1 MGELAILRGD
11 KKYEVYNRDNENIIK
26 RLSYCCN
33 KKPDLEIFKGED
45 RLTYREFWKNINDFA
60 SFLQEIETFDRE
72 DPVVLS
78 LHGRASRY
86 IALYGVLAS
95 GGDLAGRTQCDGAG
109 SGQVTAARQS
119 VACVD
124 GGG

>member
-11 KKYEVYNRDNENIIK
+11 KNDEVYNRDNENIIK

-45 RLTYREFWKNINDFA
+45 RLTYREFWKKINDFA

-72 DPVVLS
+72 APVVLS
-78 LHGRASRY
+78 LHSRASRY

-95 GGDLAGRTQCDGAG
+95 GGYYLPIEPEPNNSAE
-109 SGQVTAARQS
+109 
-119 VACVD
+119 
-124 GGG
+124 